1 MKILFMGDV
10 VGSVGRSI
18 VTQQLKQIQ
27 EDEKIDLTICNGEN
41 AAHGKGITSR
51 IYRQFMEL
59 GIDVVT
65 LGNHAFSKGE
75 LLTTMKECENLV
87 RPMNLLPADIGKSVV
102 VKEVCGLKV
111 AIINLCGVI
120 FLDRIEKTPYVCMDE
135 ILKKT
140 EADIYFVDLH
150 AEATAEKQTFWHNYR
165 NRVQVVVGTHTHVQ
179 TADECVV
186 NGSAYITDVG
196 MCGVY
201 DSILGR
207 DKEEVLAHV
216 IRGEYTHYTP
226 AKGDGFLC
234 GVVIE
239 IDETTK
245 KAVSI
250 KRIQIR
256 PTN

>member
-1 MKILFMGDV
+1 MKILFLGDV
-10 VGSVGRSI
+10 VGSVGRSMVI
-18 VTQQLKQIQ
+18 QHLKQIQ
-27 EDEKIDLTICNGEN
+27 EDEKIDFTICNGEN

-51 IYRQFMEL
+51 IYRQFRDC

-75 LLTTMKECENLV
+75 LLTTMNECENLV
-87 RPMNLLPADIGKSVV
+87 RPMNLLPADIGKSVI
-102 VKEVCGLKV
+102 VKNVCGLKV
-111 AIINLCGVI
+111 AVVNLCGVI
-120 FLDRIEKTPYVCMDE
+120 FLDRIDVTPYECMDK
-135 ILKKT
+135 ILKT
-140 EADIYFVDLH
+140 TDADIYFVDLH

-207 DKEEVLAHV
+207 DKDEVLAHV
-216 IRGEYTHYTP
+216 VHGEFTHYTP
-226 AKGDGFLC
+226 AKGDGMLC
-234 GVVIE
+234 GVVIN

-245 KAVSI
+245 KATEI

-256 PTN
+256 PAN